1 MNKPHWVSDPR
12 AKGGGFWAETIEMR
26 NVRAGVKKRKTFEI
40 KWVKLPDYWIRQLE
54 QSQHAGTYKLA
65 LRILRE
71 AYKQHYIDGEIVLSA
86 EVTGLPRTTRRS
98 ATKELITLNLIQIQQ
113 DGNRATRVTKLRLE
127 PLQPE
132 DCK

>member
-1 MNKPHWVSDPR
+1 MNKPHWVSDSR
-12 AKGGGFWAETIEMR
+12 LKGGGLWAETVEMP
-26 NVRAGVKKRKTFEI
+26 NVKARTKKRKTFEI
-40 KWVKLPDYWIRQLE
+40 KWVKLPNYWIRQLE
-54 QSQHAGTYKLA
+54 QSTRVATYKLA

-71 AYKQHYIDGEIVLSA
+71 AYKQHYIGGEIVLSA
-86 EVTGLPRTTRRS
+86 EVTGLSGTTRRS
-98 ATKELITLNLIQIQQ
+98 AAKELVTLNLIQIQQ

>member
-12 AKGGGFWAETIEMR
+12 AKGGGFWAETIEMP

-71 AYKQHYIDGEIVLSA
+71 AYKQRYIGGEIILSA

-113 DGNRATRVTKLRLE
+113 DGNRTTRVTKLWFE
-127 PLQPE
+127 PLQPK